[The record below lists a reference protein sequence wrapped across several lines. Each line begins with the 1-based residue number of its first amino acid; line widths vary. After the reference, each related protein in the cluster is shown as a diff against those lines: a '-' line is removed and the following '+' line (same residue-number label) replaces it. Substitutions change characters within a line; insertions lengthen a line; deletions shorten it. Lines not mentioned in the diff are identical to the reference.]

1 MWQSM
6 HLTKYMKELRFTPL
20 FPTTKRRDS
29 LCSMANMAS
38 VNSVYGLEG
47 LGFDSRQS
55 ERFIPSPVCQ
65 DRMWGF
71 LFEGCGVSFPRG

>member
-1 MWQSM
+1 
-6 HLTKYMKELRFTPL
+6 
-20 FPTTKRRDS
+20 
-29 LCSMANMAS
+29 MANMAS